1 MRFLIVPVTLGFLPI
16 LSLLLPGRACA
27 APPQSPQDTDFFEK
41 EVRPLLAQHCYAC
54 HSGASPKANLAL
66 DTRAGWQRG
75 VASGPVIRP
84 GDADHSLLI
93 KAVRHAPGIAAM
105 PPGTPL
111 SEREI
116 AALAKWIQQGAFD
129 PRGATP
135 AAAANSS
142 KPTALHWAFQPV
154 KNPGLPLV
162 KNIAWCKTPVDRFIL
177 AKLEAKGLQPA
188 PPADRRTLIRRV
200 TYDLLGLPPT
210 PAEVRAFEADQSPD
224 AYEKLVDRL
233 LASPRYGEKWGR
245 KWLDLVHY
253 GDTHGYDKDK
263 KREHAWPYRDY
274 VIQSFNQ
281 DKPYSRFIREQI
293 AGDVLGEGTGNR
305 EQGTGDREQ
314 SIGNRQSA
322 IGNSEGIVATGF
334 LAAGPWDFV
343 GHVELREGTT
353 EKDKTRLLDRDDI
366 VSTVMS
372 TFTSM
377 TVHCARCHDHKFDP
391 IPQKDYY
398 RLQAVFAGID
408 RGDRTYNPPERA
420 KQEAQWTQQQ
430 NTLVAQRDTLLAHVH
445 TRAGSS
451 LSQLES
457 ETARAKMELSR
468 LPLPPRSGG
477 SPTNGY
483 HSGIEARADT
493 PKWVQ
498 VDMGSSLPI
507 EQIDLLPARPTDFPD
522 TPGFGF
528 PVRFRVDV
536 ADDPTFAHFT
546 TVADHANADFPNPGD
561 TPVLLRVPNVKARY
575 IRVTALRLWPRTNDY
590 VFALAELQVFSPTL
604 KGINLARGKPVTA
617 LDSIEAGRWSVKYL
631 TDNFDSRNGL
641 PDPNDP
647 ATIRLLARR
656 SELASRVTLLEQAQQ
671 AELNARMDAP
681 TRAALQQNAN
691 ELARVQAQLASLP
704 PLSLVYSVVPHAPRP
719 IYVLARGDV
728 EQKGERIG
736 AGALTCVPGLNADFH
751 LLNLMPEA
759 NADTRPLLAS
769 ATAPTALNQP
779 PAEMPDGEGRA
790 RLALADWIA
799 APSNPLTWRSLV
811 NRVWQ
816 GHFGRGLVDTPSDF
830 GKNGA
835 LPTHPEL
842 LDWLAYHF
850 AGNDERGMM
859 SDEWNTKPNSSL
871 IIHHSSFSF
880 GSLKKLHRLILLS
893 AAYRQASSDNAAGAK
908 IDADNRLL
916 WRMNRRRLEAEEIRD
931 SVLTI
936 SGKLDLRM
944 GGPGFERF
952 RFKDDHSPI
961 YDYSSPEKNSDP
973 ATFRRAV
980 YQFTVRSVPD
990 PFLESLDSPDPNT
1003 LTPIRSTTLTPLSA
1017 LSLRNDPFMVQQ
1029 SDFFAQRLRALSP
1042 KPDTQIKTA
1051 YALLY
1056 GRKPTDAEQTAVTT
1070 YAQQHGLEN
1079 ACRLLFNTNEFVFID

>member
-1 MRFLIVPVTLGFLPI
+1 MKNPALP
-16 LSLLLPGRACA
+16 A
-27 APPQSPQDTDFFEK
+27 
-41 EVRPLLAQHCYAC
+41 
-54 HSGASPKANLAL
+54 
-66 DTRAGWQRG
+66 
-75 VASGPVIRP
+75 
-84 GDADHSLLI
+84 
-93 KAVRHAPGIAAM
+93 
-105 PPGTPL
+105 
-111 SEREI
+111 
-116 AALAKWIQQGAFD
+116 
-129 PRGATP
+129 
-135 AAAANSS
+135 
-142 KPTALHWAFQPV
+142 V
-154 KNPGLPLV
+154 KNA
-162 KNIAWCKTPVDRFIL
+162 AWCKTPVDRFIL

-293 AGDVLGEGTGNR
+293 AGDVLPEEDERQKAKGES
-305 EQGTGDREQ
+305 Q
-314 SIGNRQSA
+314 STIGNRQSA
-322 IGNSEGIVATGF
+322 IPDRQSAVVNSEGIVATGF
-334 LAAGPWDFV
+334 LAAGPWDLV

-420 KQEAQWTQQQ
+420 QQEAQWTRQQ
-430 NTLVAQRDTLLAHVH
+430 NTLVAQRDTLLAHV
-445 TRAGSS
+445 RAMAGSS
-451 LSQLES
+451 LSQLEA
-457 ETARAKMELSR
+457 ETARAKMELSQ
-468 LPLPPRSGG
+468 LPLPPQLSG

-498 VDMGSSLPI
+498 IDMGSSLPI
-507 EQIDLLPARPTDFPD
+507 ELIGLLPARPTDFAD

-641 PDPNDP
+641 PNPNDP

-850 AGNDERGMM
+850 AAKDEGGRMKDEEGNREQGTGNSASKKSAIGNRQSAM
-859 SDEWNTKPNSSL
+859 S
-871 IIHHSSFSF
+871 SSFILPPSSF
-880 GSLKKLHRLILLS
+880 SLKKLHRLILLS

-931 SVLTI
+931 SVLAI

-961 YDYSSPEKNSDP
+961 YDYSSPEKNSAP
-973 ATFRRAV
+973 ATFRRTV

-1029 SDFFAQRLRALSP
+1029 SDFFAQRLRVLSP